1 MEEMSLEQGLE
12 EIGHKI
18 LVLTRNELYMKMRFM
33 DVALSAFYYVQDFSV
48 DLLATDGETMYF
60 NGQMLGG
67 EYRQNRIEV
76 NRAYLH
82 LVLHCIFRHVFRRN
96 GREEL
101 VWNLAADIA
110 VESVIDDWNLQNIRK
125 SQSWIRQRTYRDLK
139 EEIKVFTAE
148 KIYGV
153 LVRWKLSDREMERMI
168 REFTVDDHK
177 YWAKDEDDEKQS
189 EMNQRWQDISEK
201 MQTDMETFS
210 KEAASNTGHF
220 LDQVRVENRQR
231 YDYRSFLHK
240 FAVLKEEVTVDD
252 DSFDYVFYSYGLRL
266 YGNMPLIEP
275 LETKEMKKIEDF
287 VIVLDTSM
295 SCNGS
300 LIRRFL
306 EETYSVLSE
315 SESFFRKI
323 QVHIIQCDEKIQ
335 DDQVIHDQRE
345 MEAYLQDFTIR
356 GFGGTDFRPAFA
368 YVDQLLKMGSFQR
381 LRGLL
386 YFTDGYGMFPAK
398 MPPYDTAFIF
408 MKDDYRDV
416 DVPPWAIKLI
426 LDTKALERE
435 RTAEHYEY

>member
-1 MEEMSLEQGLE
+1 MSLEQELE

-153 LVRWKLSDREMERMI
+153 LVRWKLSDREMERMA

>member
-82 LVLHCIFRHVFRRN
+82 LVLHCIVRHVFRRN

-153 LVRWKLSDREMERMI
+153 LVRWKLSDREMERMA

-177 YWAKDEDDEKQS
+177 
-189 EMNQRWQDISEK
+189 
-201 MQTDMETFS
+201 
-210 KEAASNTGHF
+210 
-220 LDQVRVENRQR
+220 
-231 YDYRSFLHK
+231 
-240 FAVLKEEVTVDD
+240 
-252 DSFDYVFYSYGLRL
+252 
-266 YGNMPLIEP
+266 
-275 LETKEMKKIEDF
+275 
-287 VIVLDTSM
+287 
-295 SCNGS
+295 
-300 LIRRFL
+300 
-306 EETYSVLSE
+306 
-315 SESFFRKI
+315 
-323 QVHIIQCDEKIQ
+323 
-335 DDQVIHDQRE
+335 
-345 MEAYLQDFTIR
+345 
-356 GFGGTDFRPAFA
+356 
-368 YVDQLLKMGSFQR
+368 
-381 LRGLL
+381 
-386 YFTDGYGMFPAK
+386 
-398 MPPYDTAFIF
+398 
-408 MKDDYRDV
+408 
-416 DVPPWAIKLI
+416 
-426 LDTKALERE
+426 
-435 RTAEHYEY
+435 

>member
-153 LVRWKLSDREMERMI
+153 LVRWKLSDREMERMA

-231 YDYRSFLHK
+231 YDYRSFLRK